1 MDWFSFI
8 IALLGLI
15 IPLASTILNND
26 HQAKINL
33 QNNNCKLNLNTQS
46 NEQALKSKELEYLY
60 SGKFQSLSDYLDNL
74 ITYLEDSNNVNLK
87 KYKLSMAKVCMF
99 VSENLYDY
107 IEEINLLID
116 NNKLTTAEMCLYNE
130 LLPAIST
137 DSFIQ
142 KKK

>member
-116 NNKLTTAEMCLYNE
+116 NNKLTAAEMYLYNE

>member
-33 QNNNCKLNLNTQS
+33 QNNDCKLNLNTQN
-46 NEQALKSKELEYLY
+46 NEQTLKSKELEYLY

-116 NNKLTTAEMCLYNE
+116 NNKLTTAEMCLYNK